1 MLPVVG
7 RYGYGVFAE
16 LRSAR
21 PRRYVGTADGA
32 PAAVAD
38 PRFDRDALSGIDRPG
53 RLDVERKPLV
63 DIRQRAVRH
72 VCLVADGPCR
82 LQRIALARAVEA
94 RYDGCSAVAAVDDTS
109 SATERIP
116 NRYRSRV
123 VERDDYAVAL
133 AAQIAADS
141 RAGILRAIRLG
152 RDIPRRNTVA
162 LGHGIDRST
171 PRQIDRVAHDDPIRR
186 REGLDKGSPTD
197 AATLFEH
204 ACRQHAALDRE
215 AYRTAAVH
223 IYRATCRMTLV
234 CRIEQRTLYLVRQR
248 SALDECRVG
257 NRDTHCA
264 SPVPYRTMMPHRIGD
279 EDRIHDMLDAAA
291 APAHNELD
299 MRIVY
304 GHTVLV
310 GGRKV
315 EIYGLAAGIT
325 LLIGRGGE

>member
-1 MLPVVG
+1 MD
-7 RYGYGVFAE
+7 
-16 LRSAR
+16 
-21 PRRYVGTADGA
+21 TASSPNFEV

-72 VCLVADGPCR
+72 VCFVADGPCR
-82 LQRIALARAVEA
+82 LQRITLARAVEA

-133 AAQIAADS
+133 AAQIATDS

-162 LGHGIDRST
+162 LGHGNDRST

-215 AYRTAAVH
+215 AYRATAAVH
-223 IYRATCRMTLV
+223 IYQAADLMTFV
-234 CRIEQRTLYLVRQR
+234 RRIEQRTLYLVRQR

-257 NRDTHCA
+257 NRYTHCA
-264 SPVPYRTMMPHRIGD
+264 SPVPCRTMMPHRIGD
-279 EDRIHDMLDAAA
+279 EDRIHDMLHAAA

-315 EIYGLAAGIT
+315 EIYGLAAEIT
-325 LLIGRGGE
+325 LLIGRSGE